1 MKFQKKE
8 IKMIFCECEFDPLL
22 EQIED
27 FLGAGDVELVFVNDD
42 EMREINRE
50 QRGIDKANDVLSFPY
65 EQVPGG
71 LMGSVV
77 ISTDT
82 ASRVADELGHS
93 IECEIALLFLHG
105 VLHILGYDHEIDDGQ
120 MRGKEKEVIEHFGL
134 PDSLIIRNS

>member
-1 MKFQKKE
+1 
-8 IKMIFCECEFDPLL
+8 MIFCECEFDPLL
-22 EQIED
+22 EQIAD

-42 EMREINRE
+42 EMRKINHE
-50 QRGIDKANDVLSFPY
+50 QRGIDKATDVLSFPY
-65 EQVPGG
+65 EQVVGG

-82 ASRVADELGHS
+82 ANRVASELGHS

-120 MRGKEKEVIEHFGL
+120 MRGKEKEVIEHFSL

>member
-1 MKFQKKE
+1 
-8 IKMIFCECEFDPLL
+8 MIFCECEFDPLL
-22 EQIED
+22 EQIAD

-42 EMREINRE
+42 EMRKINHE
-50 QRGIDKANDVLSFPY
+50 HRGIYKATDVLSFRY
-65 EQVPGG
+65 EQVSDG

-82 ASRVADELGHS
+82 ASRVAGELGHS

-105 VLHILGYDHEIDDGQ
+105 ILHILGYDHEIDDGQ
-120 MRGKEKEVIEHFGL
+120 MREKEKEVIEHFSL

>member
-1 MKFQKKE
+1 
-8 IKMIFCECEFDPLL
+8 MIFCECEFDPLL
-22 EQIED
+22 EQIAD

-42 EMREINRE
+42 EMRKINHE
-50 QRGIDKANDVLSFPY
+50 HRGIDKATDVLSFPY
-65 EQVPGG
+65 EQVSGG

-82 ASRVADELGHS
+82 ASRVAGELGHS

-105 VLHILGYDHEIDDGQ
+105 VLHILGYDHEIDGGQ
-120 MRGKEKEVIEHFGL
+120 MRQKEKEVIEHFSL

>member
-1 MKFQKKE
+1 
-8 IKMIFCECEFDPLL
+8 MIFCECEFDPLL
-22 EQIED
+22 EQIAD

-42 EMREINRE
+42 EMREINHE
-50 QRGIDKANDVLSFPY
+50 QRGIDKVTDVLSFPY
-65 EQVPGG
+65 KQVSGG

-82 ASRVADELGHS
+82 ASRVASELGHS

-105 VLHILGYDHEIDDGQ
+105 ILHILGYDHEIDDGQ
-120 MRGKEKEVIEHFGL
+120 MRNKEKEVIEHFSL

>member
-1 MKFQKKE
+1 
-8 IKMIFCECEFDPLL
+8 MIFCECEFDPLL
-22 EQIED
+22 EQIAD

-42 EMREINRE
+42 EMRKINHE
-50 QRGIDKANDVLSFPY
+50 HRGIDKTTDVLSFPY
-65 EQVPGG
+65 EQVAGG

-82 ASRVADELGHS
+82 ASRVASELGHS

-105 VLHILGYDHEIDDGQ
+105 ILHILGYHHEIDDGQ
-120 MRGKEKEVIEHFGL
+120 MRGKEKEVIEHFSL

>member
-1 MKFQKKE
+1 
-8 IKMIFCECEFDPLL
+8 MIFCECEFDPLL
-22 EQIED
+22 EQIAD

-42 EMREINRE
+42 EIRKINHE
-50 QRGIDKANDVLSFPY
+50 HRGIDKATDVLSFPY
-65 EQVPGG
+65 EQVSGG

-82 ASRVADELGHS
+82 ASRVAGKLGHN

-105 VLHILGYDHEIDDGQ
+105 VLHILGYDHEIDNGQ
-120 MRGKEKEVIEHFGL
+120 MRQKEKEVIEHFSL

>member
-1 MKFQKKE
+1 
-8 IKMIFCECEFDPLL
+8 MIFCECEFDPLL
-22 EQIED
+22 EQIAD
-27 FLGAGDVELVFVNDD
+27 FLGAGDVELVFVSDD
-42 EMREINRE
+42 EMCKINHE
-50 QRGIDKANDVLSFPY
+50 QRGINKATDVLSFPY
-65 EQVPGG
+65 EQVSGG

>member
-1 MKFQKKE
+1 
-8 IKMIFCECEFDPLL
+8 MIFCECEFDPLL
-22 EQIED
+22 EQIAD

-42 EMREINRE
+42 EMRKINHE
-50 QRGIDKANDVLSFPY
+50 HRGIDKATDVLSFPY
-65 EQVPGG
+65 EQVAGE

-82 ASRVADELGHS
+82 ANRVAGELGHS

-120 MRGKEKEVIEHFGL
+120 MRGKEKEVIEHFNL

>member
-1 MKFQKKE
+1 
-8 IKMIFCECEFDPLL
+8 MIFCECEFDPLL
-22 EQIED
+22 EQIAD

-42 EMREINRE
+42 EMRKINRE
-50 QRGIDKANDVLSFPY
+50 HRGIDKATDVLSFPY

-82 ASRVADELGHS
+82 ASRVASELGHS

-105 VLHILGYDHEIDDGQ
+105 ILHILGYDHEIDDGQ
-120 MRGKEKEVIEHFGL
+120 MRGKEKEVIEHFSL

>member
-1 MKFQKKE
+1 
-8 IKMIFCECEFDPLL
+8 MIFCECEFDPLL
-22 EQIED
+22 EQIAD

-50 QRGIDKANDVLSFPY
+50 QRGIDKATDVLSFPY

-82 ASRVADELGHS
+82 ANRVASELGHS
-93 IECEIALLFLHG
+93 IESEIALLFLHG
-105 VLHILGYDHEIDDGQ
+105 VLHILGYDHEIDGGQ
-120 MRGKEKEVIEHFGL
+120 MRQKEKEVIEHFSL

>member
-1 MKFQKKE
+1 
-8 IKMIFCECEFDPLL
+8 MIFCECEFDPLL
-22 EQIED
+22 EQIAD

-42 EMREINRE
+42 EMRKINRE
-50 QRGIDKANDVLSFPY
+50 HRGINKATDVLSFPY
-65 EQVPGG
+65 EQVSGG

-82 ASRVADELGHS
+82 ASRVASELGHS

-105 VLHILGYDHEIDDGQ
+105 VLHILGYDHEIDNGQ
-120 MRGKEKEVIEHFGL
+120 MRQKEKEVIEHFSL

>member
-1 MKFQKKE
+1 
-8 IKMIFCECEFDPLL
+8 MIFCECEFDPLL
-22 EQIED
+22 EQIAD
-27 FLGAGDVELVFVNDD
+27 FLAAGDVELVFVNDD
-42 EMREINRE
+42 EMRKINRE
-50 QRGIDKANDVLSFPY
+50 HRGIDKATDVLSFPY
-65 EQVPGG
+65 EQVSGG

-82 ASRVADELGHS
+82 ASRVASELGHS

-120 MRGKEKEVIEHFGL
+120 MRDKEKEVIEHFNL

>member
-1 MKFQKKE
+1 
-8 IKMIFCECEFDPLL
+8 MIFCECEFDPLL
-22 EQIED
+22 EQIAD

-42 EMREINRE
+42 EMRKINRS
-50 QRGIDKANDVLSFPY
+50 QRGIDKATDVLSFPY
-65 EQVPGG
+65 EQVSDG

-82 ASRVADELGHS
+82 ASRVAGELGHS

-105 VLHILGYDHEIDDGQ
+105 VLHILGYDHEIDNGQ
-120 MRGKEKEVIEHFGL
+120 MREKEKEVIEHFSL

>member
-1 MKFQKKE
+1 
-8 IKMIFCECEFDPLL
+8 MIFCECEFDPLL
-22 EQIED
+22 EQIAD

-42 EMREINRE
+42 EMRKINRE
-50 QRGIDKANDVLSFPY
+50 QRGIDKATDVLSFPY

-120 MRGKEKEVIEHFGL
+120 MRGKEKEVIEHFSL

>member
-1 MKFQKKE
+1 
-8 IKMIFCECEFDPLL
+8 MIFCECEFDPLL
-22 EQIED
+22 EQIAD

-42 EMREINRE
+42 EMRKINRE
-50 QRGIDKANDVLSFPY
+50 QRGIDKATDVLSFPY

-82 ASRVADELGHS
+82 ASRVASELGHS

-105 VLHILGYDHEIDDGQ
+105 ILHILGYDHEIDDGQ
-120 MRGKEKEVIEHFGL
+120 MRNKEKEVIEHFSL

>member
-1 MKFQKKE
+1 
-8 IKMIFCECEFDPLL
+8 MIFCECEFDPLL
-22 EQIED
+22 EQIAD

-42 EMREINRE
+42 EMRKINHE
-50 QRGIDKANDVLSFPY
+50 HRGIDKATDVLSFPY
-65 EQVPGG
+65 EQVVGG

-82 ASRVADELGHS
+82 ANRVASELGHS

-105 VLHILGYDHEIDDGQ
+105 ILHILGYDHEIDDGQ
-120 MRGKEKEVIEHFGL
+120 MRGKEKEVIEHFSL

>member
-1 MKFQKKE
+1 
-8 IKMIFCECEFDPLL
+8 MIFCECEFDPLL
-22 EQIED
+22 EQIAD

-42 EMREINRE
+42 EMRKINRE
-50 QRGIDKANDVLSFPY
+50 QRGIDKATDVLSFPY
-65 EQVPGG
+65 EQVSGG

-82 ASRVADELGHS
+82 ASRVAGELGHS

-105 VLHILGYDHEIDDGQ
+105 VLHILGYDHEIDNGQ
-120 MRGKEKEVIEHFGL
+120 MRQKEKEVIEHFNL

>member
-1 MKFQKKE
+1 
-8 IKMIFCECEFDPLL
+8 MIFCECEFDPLL
-22 EQIED
+22 EQIAD

-42 EMREINRE
+42 EMRKINRE
-50 QRGIDKANDVLSFPY
+50 HRGIDKATDVLSFPY
-65 EQVPGG
+65 EQVSGG

-82 ASRVADELGHS
+82 ASRVASELGHS

-105 VLHILGYDHEIDDGQ
+105 VLHILGYDHEIDNGQ
-120 MRGKEKEVIEHFGL
+120 MREKEKEVIEHFSL

>member
-1 MKFQKKE
+1 
-8 IKMIFCECEFDPLL
+8 MIFCECEFDPLL
-22 EQIED
+22 EQIAD

-42 EMREINRE
+42 EMRKINRE
-50 QRGIDKANDVLSFPY
+50 HRGIDKATDVLSFPY
-65 EQVPGG
+65 EQVSGG

-82 ASRVADELGHS
+82 ASRVAGELGHS

-105 VLHILGYDHEIDDGQ
+105 VLHILGYDHEIDNGQ
-120 MRGKEKEVIEHFGL
+120 MREKEKEVIEHFSL

>member
-1 MKFQKKE
+1 
-8 IKMIFCECEFDPLL
+8 MIFCECEFDPLL
-22 EQIED
+22 EQIAD

-50 QRGIDKANDVLSFPY
+50 QRGIDKVTDVLSFPY
-65 EQVPGG
+65 EQVSGG

-82 ASRVADELGHS
+82 ASRVAGELGHS

-105 VLHILGYDHEIDDGQ
+105 VLHILGYDHEIDGGQ
-120 MRGKEKEVIEHFGL
+120 MREKEKEVIEHFSL

>member
-1 MKFQKKE
+1 
-8 IKMIFCECEFDPLL
+8 MIFCECEFDPLL
-22 EQIED
+22 EQIAD

-42 EMREINRE
+42 EIRKINRE
-50 QRGIDKANDVLSFPY
+50 QRGIDKATDVLSFPY
-65 EQVPGG
+65 EQVSGG

-82 ASRVADELGHS
+82 ASRVASELGHS

-105 VLHILGYDHEIDDGQ
+105 VLHILGYDHEIDSGQ
-120 MRGKEKEVIEHFGL
+120 MREKEKEVIEHFSL

>member
-1 MKFQKKE
+1 
-8 IKMIFCECEFDPLL
+8 MIFCECEFDPLL
-22 EQIED
+22 EQIAD

-42 EMREINRE
+42 EMRKINHE
-50 QRGIDKANDVLSFPY
+50 QRGIDKATDVLSFPY
-65 EQVPGG
+65 EQVSGG

-82 ASRVADELGHS
+82 ASRVASELGHS

-105 VLHILGYDHEIDDGQ
+105 ILHILGYDHEIDDGQ
-120 MRGKEKEVIEHFGL
+120 MRGKEKEVIEHFSL

>member
-1 MKFQKKE
+1 
-8 IKMIFCECEFDPLL
+8 MIFCECEFDPLL
-22 EQIED
+22 EQIAD
-27 FLGAGDVELVFVNDD
+27 FLAAGDVELVFVSDD

-50 QRGIDKANDVLSFPY
+50 QRGIDKATDVLSFPY

-82 ASRVADELGHS
+82 ASRVAAGLGHS

-105 VLHILGYDHEIDDGQ
+105 ILHILGYDHEIDDGQ
-120 MRGKEKEVIEHFGL
+120 MRGKEKEVIEHFSL

>member
-1 MKFQKKE
+1 
-8 IKMIFCECEFDPLL
+8 MIFCECEFDPLL
-22 EQIED
+22 EQIAD

-42 EMREINRE
+42 EMRKINRS
-50 QRGIDKANDVLSFPY
+50 QRGIDKATDVLSFPY

-105 VLHILGYDHEIDDGQ
+105 VLHILGYDHEIDGGQ
-120 MRGKEKEVIEHFGL
+120 MREKEKEVIEHFSL

>member
-1 MKFQKKE
+1 
-8 IKMIFCECEFDPLL
+8 MIFCECEFDPLL
-22 EQIED
+22 EQIAD
-27 FLGAGDVELVFVNDD
+27 FLGVGDVELVFVNDD
-42 EMREINRE
+42 EMRKINRE
-50 QRGIDKANDVLSFPY
+50 QRGIDKATDVLSFPY
-65 EQVPGG
+65 EQVSGG

-82 ASRVADELGHS
+82 ASRVAGELGHS

-120 MRGKEKEVIEHFGL
+120 MRGKEKEVIEHFNL